1 MHQIEIAYVSKNDA
15 ESNIHKIKGLRKNAN
30 IHQNICYD
38 NIKIKGR
45 DPITSYLGLQL
56 PLTQWYSF
64 PVLYS
69 NSIAMVTTR
78 LTIRSGYWWYCNLLF
93 QRTLYPQRERRVGL
107 VKPFILLWGISGNA
121 VSQNLCLLLLQLQ
134 VKNISGD
141 SFPVFFSG
149 LISGDYFS
157 AFFRD
162 QGFFRFLVSGKM
174 MDLALLKLPHRLAAQ
189 SRIIMGTG

>member
-1 MHQIEIAYVSKNDA
+1 M
-15 ESNIHKIKGLRKNAN
+15 
-30 IHQNICYD
+30 
-38 NIKIKGR
+38 
-45 DPITSYLGLQL
+45 
-56 PLTQWYSF
+56 
-64 PVLYS
+64 
-69 NSIAMVTTR
+69 
-78 LTIRSGYWWYCNLLF
+78 
-93 QRTLYPQRERRVGL
+93 GL

-162 QGFFRFLVSGKM
+162 QGFFRFFVSGKM

-189 SRIIMGTG
+189 SRISMGTG